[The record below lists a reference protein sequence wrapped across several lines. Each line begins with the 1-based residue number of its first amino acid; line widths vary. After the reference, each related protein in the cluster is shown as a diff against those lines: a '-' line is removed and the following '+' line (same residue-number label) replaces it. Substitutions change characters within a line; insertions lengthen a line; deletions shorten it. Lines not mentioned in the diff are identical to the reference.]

1 MRVAVLVKQVP
12 DSWAVKRL
20 RAGDLRLA
28 RDACDRVLNDLDEYA
43 IEQALVW
50 QEQQGAEVILIS
62 MGPGS
67 AEEALR
73 RGLSMGAD
81 AAVLVSDDALAG
93 ADALATARVL
103 AAAVQKVAPD
113 VVLCGV
119 KSTDAGM
126 SVVPGMVAT
135 ALGWPGL
142 THAAAVD
149 VIDGAVQV
157 RRETEHVAAD
167 LRCALPALVSV
178 VEKINTPR
186 YPNFK
191 GILAAKKKQIDV
203 WGLADIGVS
212 SAEIAATTH
221 VKTGTE
227 QPARSG
233 GVQVVDAGGDSVAG
247 LVAFLESRKVI

>member
-20 RAGDLRLA
+20 RGADLRLD
-28 RDACDRVLNDLDEYA
+28 REACDRVLNDLDEYA
-43 IEQALVW
+43 VEQALVW
-50 QEQQGAEVILIS
+50 QEQQGAHVTLIS
-62 MGPGS
+62 MGPS
-67 AEEALR
+67 IAEEALR

-81 AAVLVSDDALAG
+81 EAILVSDDALAG
-93 ADALATARVL
+93 ADARATARVL

-113 VVLCGV
+113 IVLCGV

-126 SVVPGMVAT
+126 SVVPGMVAA

-149 VIDGAVQV
+149 VSDGQVRV
-157 RRETEHVAAD
+157 RRETEHALAE
-167 LRCALPALVSV
+167 LNCALPALVSV
-178 VEKINTPR
+178 IEKINTPR

-191 GILAAKKKQIDV
+191 GILAAKKKQIDT
-203 WGLADIGVS
+203 WSLADIGLSSSDVVS
-212 SAEIAATTH
+212 ITQVTGGAER
-221 VKTGTE
+221 
-227 QPARSG
+227 PARSS
-233 GVQVVDAGGDSVAG
+233 GVQVVDASGDSAAG

>member
-1 MRVAVLVKQVP
+1 MC
-12 DSWAVKRL
+12 SS
-20 RAGDLRLA
+20 DL
-28 RDACDRVLNDLDEYA
+28 
-43 IEQALVW
+43 
-50 QEQQGAEVILIS
+50 
-62 MGPGS
+62 
-67 AEEALR
+67 
-73 RGLSMGAD
+73 
-81 AAVLVSDDALAG
+81 
-93 ADALATARVL
+93 LATARVL

-157 RRETEHVAAD
+157 RRETEHVAAY

-212 SAEIAATTH
+212 SAEVAASTH
-221 VKTGTE
+221 IKVGTE
-227 QPARSG
+227 LPARSG
-233 GVQVVDAGGDSVAG
+233 GVQVVDADGDSAAG
-247 LVAFLESRKVI
+247 LVAFLEGRKVI